1 MLILIE
7 WTSSTNV
14 NRNDDAELSC
24 EDEILG
30 ESFLRGVDHV
40 DDDRWIEIV
49 FSALRNDFYTFGVKT
64 WLK

>member
-7 WTSSTNV
+7 WTSSTND

-24 EDEILG
+24 DDEILG

-40 DDDRWIEIV
+40 DDDRLIEIV
-49 FSALRNDFYTFGVKT
+49 FSALCNDFSVFGVKI
-64 WLK
+64 WLN